1 MRLTELEALPG
12 SRLATV
18 AVCLAPVFVAF
29 STASNVAAHPHVLVD
44 AKAEIVFDEQQH
56 ITAVRNIW
64 QFDEAFTAFA
74 IQGLDTDADGN
85 LSDVE
90 LAPLA
95 QENVEALAAYEF
107 FTYLVVG
114 ERKHAF
120 MPPREYWD
128 ELHDGRLTLTFL
140 LPLEEPVAL
149 DQPVD
154 IEIFDPEYF
163 VAITLVN
170 EHPVTLDGAPPSC
183 AATHRPPRELDA
195 STMAALAVIPIDQH
209 DLPAD
214 LLEAASALAN
224 LIRIECPGLSVLPAA
239 ELSARSSSDDASVPA
254 PGVAPA
260 AGSKQHLAP
269 VVAIGLSAILI
280 VAVAVSLVLL
290 RRRLRSAR

>member
-1 MRLTELEALPG
+1 MTGYPT
-12 SRLATV
+12 SPFKTV
-18 AVCLAPVFVAF
+18 AFCLGAVFSAF
-29 STASNVAAHPHVLVD
+29 STPSNVAAHPHVLVD
-44 AKAEIVFDEQQH
+44 AKAEIVFDERQR

-74 IQGLDTDADGN
+74 VQGLDADADGN
-85 LSDVE
+85 LSDAE
-90 LAPLA
+90 LVPLA
-95 QENVEALAAYEF
+95 QENVDALAAYEF
-107 FTYLVVG
+107 FTYLVIG

-120 MPPREYWD
+120 MPPREYRD

-163 VAITLVN
+163 VAITLVK
-170 EHPVTLDGAPPSC
+170 ERPVTLDGAPPSC
-183 AATHRPPRELDA
+183 AATHRPPRQLDA

-224 LIRIECPGLSVLPAA
+224 LIRIECPGLSVIPAA
-239 ELSARSSSDDASVPA
+239 TSLPARSSSNDAPVPVA
-254 PGVAPA
+254 GVATA
-260 AGSKQHLAP
+260 AGSRQQHLGP
-269 VVAIGLSAILI
+269 VVAIGLSAILV
-280 VAVAVSLVLL
+280 VAIAVSLVLL
-290 RRRLRSAR
+290 RRRLRGAR